1 MKRFFQKIAL
11 YAKLPEMRLFWF
23 FLPFLV
29 VLFIIDLIYLPQV
42 LIFAVLAILLVLGT
56 IILVNN
62 LRLARSNLEVK
73 IERNELK
80 SIIANLKDGI
90 IAYDPNFKIL
100 IFNRAAE
107 EIFTLKSKEVLGK
120 YFTPETVREPKF
132 KLLSQA
138 IFPSLAP
145 LVIRRSDPGQ
155 YPQIIDISFNESDM
169 GLRVA
174 TDKIIDSSGQLLGF
188 VKIVRDRTREIKLLK
203 SKTEF
208 IAIASH
214 QLRTPATAAN
224 WAIEELSKQ
233 KMSEEQKPIIEAALC
248 AMAKLMKMIND
259 MLDVSKIEEGEFGYQ
274 FDNVEI
280 ISFIEDI
287 IKGMEPI
294 AKQFNIKIYLEKSVE
309 SSVAVSLD
317 RQKISMVLSNLID
330 NAIKYNVANGKV
342 IVKIERLKDEPYL
355 EVSVKDTGVGL
366 SEEDI
371 KKLFTKF
378 FRSANAVKFA
388 AEGSGLGLY
397 IAKNII
403 NRHGGKIWAESEINR
418 GSVFHFTLPTDPKL
432 IPSKELIYGEE

>member
-1 MKRFFQKIAL
+1 MKRFFQKIVL

-208 IAIASH
+208 IATASH

-355 EVSVKDTGVGL
+355 EVSVKDTGMGL

-418 GSVFHFTLPTDPKL
+418 GSIFHFTLPTDSKL
-432 IPSKELIYGEE
+432 IPSKELIYGEK

>member
-1 MKRFFQKIAL
+1 
-11 YAKLPEMRLFWF
+11 MRLFWF

-29 VLFIIDLIYLPQV
+29 ALFIIDLIYLPQV
-42 LIFAVLAILLVLGT
+42 LVFAVLAILLVLSAV
-56 IILVNN
+56 ILVNN
-62 LRLARSNLEVK
+62 LRLARSNLEIK

-107 EIFTLKSKEVLGK
+107 EIFALRSEEALGK
-120 YFTPETVREPKF
+120 YFAPETAREPKF

-145 LVIRRSDPGQ
+145 LVVRRSEPGQ
-155 YPQIIDISFNESDM
+155 YPQIIDVSFNESDM
-169 GLRVA
+169 SLRIA
-174 TDKIIDSSGQLLGF
+174 TDKITDSNGQLLGF

-208 IAIASH
+208 IATASH
-214 QLRTPATAAN
+214 QLRTPATATH

-233 KMSEEQKPIIEAALC
+233 KMSEEQKPIIETALS
-248 AMAKLMKMIND
+248 AVSKLMKTIND

-274 FDNVEI
+274 FDNVEVV
-280 ISFIEDI
+280 SFVEDI
-287 IKGMEPI
+287 IRGMDPI
-294 AKQFNIKIYLEKSVE
+294 AKQFNVKIYLEKPVE
-309 SSVAVSLD
+309 PSVAISLD

-330 NAIKYNVANGKV
+330 NAVKYNVANGEV

-355 EVSVKDTGVGL
+355 QISVKDTGVGV
-366 SEEDI
+366 SAEDV

-378 FRSANAVKFA
+378 FRSENAVKFVT
-388 AEGSGLGLY
+388 EGSGLGLY

-403 NRHGGKIWAESEINR
+403 NRHGGKIWVESEINR
-418 GSVFHFTLPTDPKL
+418 GSTFYFTLPIDPKL
-432 IPSKELIYGEE
+432 IPSKELIYEEE

>member
-208 IAIASH
+208 IATASH
-214 QLRTPATAAN
+214 QLRSPATATN

-355 EVSVKDTGVGL
+355 EVSVKDTGMGL

>member
-11 YAKLPEMRLFWF
+11 YSKLPEMRLFWF

-29 VLFIIDLIYLPQV
+29 ALFVIDFIYLPQLLV
-42 LIFAVLAILLVLGT
+42 FAVLAILLVLGAV
-56 IILVNN
+56 ILVNN

-73 IERNELK
+73 IERNELR
-80 SIIANLKDGI
+80 SIIANLKDGV

-107 EIFTLKSKEVLGK
+107 EIFGLKANEVLYK
-120 YFTPETVREPKF
+120 YFAPETAREPKF

-145 LVIRRSDPGQ
+145 LVVRRSEPGE
-155 YPQIIDISFNESDM
+155 YPQIIDISFNESDLS
-169 GLRVA
+169 LRVA
-174 TDKIIDSSGQLLGF
+174 TDKISDLNGQLLGF

-208 IAIASH
+208 IATASH
-214 QLRTPATAAN
+214 QLRTPATATH

-233 KMSEEQKPIIEAALC
+233 KMSEEQKPIIETALG
-248 AMAKLMKMIND
+248 AVTKLMKTIND

-274 FDNVEI
+274 FENVEF
-280 ISFIEDI
+280 ISFVEDI
-287 IKGMEPI
+287 IRGMEPLS
-294 AKQFNIKIYLEKSVE
+294 KQFNVKIYLEKPADQSIAL
-309 SSVAVSLD
+309 SID
-317 RQKISMVLSNLID
+317 RQKISMVLSNLLD
-330 NAIKYNVANGKV
+330 NAVKYNVANGEV

-355 EVSVKDTGVGL
+355 EVSVKDTGVGVP
-366 SEEDI
+366 EEDV

-378 FRSANAVKFA
+378 FRSDNAVKFA
-388 AEGSGLGLY
+388 TEGSGLGLY

-418 GSVFHFTLPTDPKL
+418 GSTFHFTLPTDPKL
-432 IPSKELIYGEE
+432 IPSKEIVYGEE

>member
-1 MKRFFQKIAL
+1 MKRFFQKVAL
-11 YAKLPEMRLFWF
+11 YAKLPEMRLSWF
-23 FLPFLV
+23 FLPFL
-29 VLFIIDLIYLPQV
+29 LALLIIDSIYLPQALV
-42 LIFAVLAILLVLGT
+42 FAVLGILLVLGA

-107 EIFTLKSKEVLGK
+107 EIFVLKSGEVLGK
-120 YFTPETVREPKF
+120 YFAPETAREPKF

-145 LVIRRSDPGQ
+145 LVVRRSDPGQ

-169 GLRVA
+169 NLRVA
-174 TDKIIDSSGQLLGF
+174 TDKIADSNGQLLGF
-188 VKIVRDRTREIKLLK
+188 VKIIRDRTREIKLLK

-208 IAIASH
+208 IATASH
-214 QLRTPATAAN
+214 QLRTPATATH

-233 KMSEEQKPIIEAALC
+233 KMSEEQKPIIETALG
-248 AMAKLMKMIND
+248 AVTKLMKTIND

-274 FDNVEI
+274 FDNVEFI
-280 ISFIEDI
+280 TFIEDI
-287 IKGMEPI
+287 IRDIEPL
-294 AKQFNIKIYLEKSVE
+294 AKQFNVKIYLEKPAEQSI
-309 SSVAVSLD
+309 ALSLD
-317 RQKISMVLSNLID
+317 RQKISMVVSNLID
-330 NAIKYNVANGKV
+330 NAIKYNVANGEV
-342 IVKIERLKDEPYL
+342 IVEIERLKDEPYL
-355 EVSVKDTGVGL
+355 EVSVKDTGVGVP
-366 SEEDI
+366 EEDI

-378 FRSANAVKFA
+378 FRSVNAVKFA
-388 AEGSGLGLY
+388 TEGSGLGLY

-418 GSVFHFTLPTDPKL
+418 GSIFHFTLPTDPKL
-432 IPSKELIYGEE
+432 IPSKEVIYGEE